1 MLSEDSAF
9 ISLAMGPN
17 ASIKL
22 VAQPM
27 IFTSPVT
34 TKLPDAMEEDAEEAD
49 ESTLGR
55 PEIDEAE

>member
-1 MLSEDSAF
+1 
-9 ISLAMGPN
+9 MGPN